1 MSGTISA
8 ASLNAGQSDSQKS
21 YPAALS
27 ILTTLFFMWGF
38 ITCLNDILIP
48 HLKAVFSLNY
58 TQVMLIQFSFFT
70 AYAIVSLPAG
80 MLVEKIGYKNGIVAG
95 LVTAGMGCLM
105 FYPAAGY
112 QSYIVFL
119 IALFILAAGITILQ
133 VAANPYV
140 AILGKPE
147 TASSRLNLTQAFNSL
162 GTTIAPL
169 FGSLLILSMAV
180 KTAEELKSMTPDDIT
195 AYKLAEASAVQVPY
209 LGLAAAL
216 FLVAAFF
223 ALVRLPKIE
232 ASEVSASGGNGG
244 SFDHH
249 HKSAW
254 GYKHLV
260 LGAVAIF
267 VYVGG
272 EVSIGSFLVNYLG
285 QPFIAGLEEAE
296 AGKYVSMYW
305 GGAMVG
311 RFFGAISLSE
321 LKDKGKRNLFTI
333 AIFLLALVLALYI
346 TKEYQNFTG
355 FSFAGFTKTLT
366 FLAFVVL
373 NFIAFNLGKR
383 EPGRTLAILA
393 GIAAILVI
401 TSMLTFGAVAM
412 WSILAVGLFN
422 SIMFP
427 TIFTLAINGLGKHTG
442 QGSGIL
448 CTAIVGG
455 ALIPVIQGFFADNI
469 GIHHAFFI
477 PVLCYLYIMFYGL
490 KGYRADYSMVKV

>member
-1 MSGTISA
+1 MA
-8 ASLNAGQSDSQKS
+8 AANPVLSNNSLSNENKS
-21 YPAALS
+21 YPVALS

-80 MLVEKIGYKNGIVAG
+80 LLVEKIGYKNGIVVG
-95 LVTAGMGCLM
+95 LVTAGIGCLL

-112 QSYIVFL
+112 QSYIIFL
-119 IALFILAAGITILQ
+119 VALFILASGITILQ

-147 TASSRLNLTQAFNSL
+147 TSSSRLNLTQAFNSL

-169 FGSLLILSMAV
+169 FGSLIILSVVV
-180 KTAEELKSMTPDDIT
+180 KTAEDFKLMSPDEIT

-216 FLVAAFF
+216 FIIAAFF
-223 ALVRLPKIE
+223 AVVRLPKIE
-232 ASEVSASGGNGG
+232 ASDVSASGGNGG

-249 HKSAW
+249 FNSAW
-254 GYKHLV
+254 KYKHLV
-260 LGAVAIF
+260 LGAIAIF

-285 QPFIAGLEEAE
+285 QPFIAGLKEAD
-296 AGKYVSMYW
+296 AGTYVSIYW
-305 GGAMVG
+305 GGAMIG
-311 RFFGAISLSE
+311 RFFGAISLSGI
-321 LKDKGKRNLFTI
+321 KDKTKKSLFTVGVFI
-333 AIFLLALVLALYI
+333 LAITLALYI
-346 TKEYQNFTG
+346 TKEYQNFSSLSLKNFNMTLIFFG
-355 FSFAGFTKTLT
+355 FVLINYFAFY
-366 FLAFVVL
+366 
-373 NFIAFNLGKR
+373 LGKR
-383 EPGRTLAILA
+383 NPGRTLAILA
-393 GIAAILVI
+393 GFASLLVI
-401 TSMLTFGAVAM
+401 TSMITYGAVAM
-412 WSILAVGLFN
+412 WTILAVGLFN

-427 TIFTLAINGLGKHTG
+427 TIFTLAIDGLGKHTG

-455 ALIPVIQGFFADNI
+455 ALIPVLQGFFADNI

-477 PVLCYLYIMFYGL
+477 PVLCYLYIAFYGL
-490 KGYRADYSMVKV
+490 KGHKHNYLTARV